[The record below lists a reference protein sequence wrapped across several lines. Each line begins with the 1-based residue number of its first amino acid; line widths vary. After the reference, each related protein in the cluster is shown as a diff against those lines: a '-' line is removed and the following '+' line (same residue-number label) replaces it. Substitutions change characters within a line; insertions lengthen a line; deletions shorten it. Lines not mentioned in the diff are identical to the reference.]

1 VTVASGPSPAG
12 STPALLDRPSA
23 GGDGNGAGQGRG
35 WERSGG
41 VAARRA
47 VVRWAWRLFRREWR
61 QQLLVLVL
69 LTLAVAVASGGTAAL
84 YSTAPID
91 DGALGHAQQRI
102 DLGGRA
108 PTESGAGAA
117 TPSVAET
124 LASAEATFGTVEA
137 IGVSTV
143 AVPGSVTRVE
153 LRAQDPDGPY
163 GAPMLAILAGRYP
176 RAADELAVTEDVADL
191 LDVTIGDTVELGD
204 ARWTVV
210 GHVENPADL
219 GDRFALVTP
228 SRIDQAE
235 RISLLV
241 DADQEQ
247 IDAFISGIP
256 GGVAVGD
263 RGEDTATTAAVV
275 TLGMST
281 VVLLLVCLIAAAG
294 FVVVAQRRLRQLGM
308 LAAIG
313 ATEKHVR
320 LVMVANGV
328 AVGVVAA
335 VVGTALG
342 LGSWIVLAGHV
353 EEAIG
358 HRVDP
363 GDLPWWLVAAGMVL
377 AVLTATAAAWWPART
392 VARIP
397 VVQAL
402 SARPPRPHPAH
413 RSLLLAVVL
422 VVGGFAGLATGID
435 TSDGSARPLLV
446 VGGVLATV
454 LGMLLLSPA
463 AVSLLPVIARRLPLS
478 PRLALRDLG
487 RNQAR
492 SGAAVAAISLGL
504 GIAVTVVVIASA
516 ADASSRQDAGPG
528 NLADDQLV
536 LSIGNPRHVVPERT
550 PAEVELMD
558 SRVDELAGALGDA
571 SVVPLDSA
579 IDPSASLAPV
589 PAGSEDTGGRPSAA
603 LARQTGPRFYEGSPV
618 DVATPELLAWAGID
632 PDDIDPGVEAV
643 TSLTDELVWIP
654 ELADQKGEA
663 PEPEPAVLQHVDLP
677 DHRSLPRVL
686 VTPEALER
694 RGLEAARSGWLVQT
708 DRPLTSDQI
717 DQAREAATSAGLFLE
732 VREAPQSTAAV
743 RSIATAIGVLVALG
757 ILAMTVGL
765 VRSEA
770 AADMRT
776 LTATGAGGAVRR
788 AITASTAAALGFL
801 GALLGIAGA
810 YAALIAG
817 YLDEPWSLGH
827 VPFVHLAAIAAGLPL
842 VAAAAGWLLAGRE
855 PPALAR
861 PPIE

>member
-1 VTVASGPSPAG
+1 
-12 STPALLDRPSA
+12 
-23 GGDGNGAGQGRG
+23 
-35 WERSGG
+35 
-41 VAARRA
+41 
-47 VVRWAWRLFRREWR
+47 
-61 QQLLVLVL
+61 
-69 LTLAVAVASGGTAAL
+69 
-84 YSTAPID
+84 
-91 DGALGHAQQRI
+91 
-102 DLGGRA
+102 
-108 PTESGAGAA
+108 
-117 TPSVAET
+117 
-124 LASAEATFGTVEA
+124 
-137 IGVSTV
+137 
-143 AVPGSVTRVE
+143 
-153 LRAQDPDGPY
+153 
-163 GAPMLAILAGRYP
+163 
-176 RAADELAVTEDVADL
+176 
-191 LDVTIGDTVELGD
+191 
-204 ARWTVV
+204 
-210 GHVENPADL
+210 
-219 GDRFALVTP
+219 
-228 SRIDQAE
+228 
-235 RISLLV
+235 
-241 DADQEQ
+241 
-247 IDAFISGIP
+247 
-256 GGVAVGD
+256 
-263 RGEDTATTAAVV
+263 
-275 TLGMST
+275 
-281 VVLLLVCLIAAAG
+281 
-294 FVVVAQRRLRQLGM
+294 
-308 LAAIG
+308 
-313 ATEKHVR
+313 
-320 LVMVANGV
+320 
-328 AVGVVAA
+328 
-335 VVGTALG
+335 
-342 LGSWIVLAGHV
+342 
-353 EEAIG
+353 
-358 HRVDP
+358 
-363 GDLPWWLVAAGMVL
+363 
-377 AVLTATAAAWWPART
+377 VLTATAAAWWPART

-422 VVGGFAGLATGID
+422 VVAGFAGLATGID
-435 TSDGSARPLLV
+435 TSDGSARPVLV

-463 AVSLLPVIARRLPLS
+463 TVSLLPVVARRLPLS

>member
-1 VTVASGPSPAG
+1 M
-12 STPALLDRPSA
+12 
-23 GGDGNGAGQGRG
+23 
-35 WERSGG
+35 
-41 VAARRA
+41 
-47 VVRWAWRLFRREWR
+47 
-61 QQLLVLVL
+61 
-69 LTLAVAVASGGTAAL
+69 LAV
-84 YSTAPID
+84 
-91 DGALGHAQQRI
+91 
-102 DLGGRA
+102 
-108 PTESGAGAA
+108 
-117 TPSVAET
+117 
-124 LASAEATFGTVEA
+124 
-137 IGVSTV
+137 
-143 AVPGSVTRVE
+143 
-153 LRAQDPDGPY
+153 
-163 GAPMLAILAGRYP
+163 LAGRYP
-176 RAADELAVTEDVADL
+176 RAADELAVTEEVADL
-191 LDVTIGDTVELGD
+191 VDVTIGDTVELGD

-210 GHVENPADL
+210 GQVENPADL

-228 SRIDQAE
+228 SRIGHAE

-247 IDAFISGIP
+247 IDAFIRGIA

-313 ATEKHVR
+313 ASEKHVR

-328 AVGVVAA
+328 AVGLVAA

-342 LGSWIVLAGHV
+342 LGSWIVVAGHV

-377 AVLTATAAAWWPART
+377 AVLTAAAAAWWPARS

-402 SARPPRPHPAH
+402 SARPPRPRPAH
-413 RSLLLAVVL
+413 RSLVLAVVL
-422 VVGGFAGLATGID
+422 VVAGFAGLATGID
-435 TSDGSARPLLV
+435 TSDGSAQPLLV

-463 AVSLLPVIARRLPLS
+463 AVTVLPVVARRLPLA

-504 GIAVTVVVIASA
+504 GIAVSVVVIASA
-516 ADASSRQDAGPG
+516 ADATARQDAGPG

-536 LSIGNPRHVVPERT
+536 LSIGNPRYVVPERT

-571 SVVPLDSA
+571 MVVPLDAA

-589 PAGSEDTGGRPSAA
+589 PAESEDTGGRPSAA
-603 LARQTGPRFYEGSPV
+603 LARQTGPRFYEGRPV

-643 TSLTDELVWIP
+643 TRLTDELVWIP
-654 ELADQKGEA
+654 EDPKGEA

-677 DHRSLPRVL
+677 GYLSLPSVL
-686 VTPEALER
+686 VTPEALET
-694 RGLEAARSGWLVQT
+694 RGLEAARAGWLVQT

-717 DQAREAATSAGLFLE
+717 DQAREVATSAGLFLE
-732 VREAPQSTAAV
+732 VREAPQSSAAV

-776 LTATGAGGAVRR
+776 LTAAGAAGAVRR
-788 AITASTAAALGFL
+788 AITAATAAALGFL

-810 YAALIAG
+810 YAALAAC
-817 YLDEPWSLGH
+817 YLDEPWPLGH
-827 VPFVHLAAIAAGLPL
+827 VPFVHLAAIAVGLPL
-842 VAAAAGWLLAGRE
+842 VAAVAGWLLAGRE

-861 PPIE
+861 RPIE

>member
-1 VTVASGPSPAG
+1 MTVASGSSPPG
-12 STPALLDRPSA
+12 STPALLDQPSA
-23 GGDGNGAGQGRG
+23 GGNGSGPGQGRG
-35 WERSGG
+35 WERRGG

-69 LTLAVAVASGGTAAL
+69 LTLAVAVASGGTGAL
-84 YSTAPID
+84 YSSAPIE
-91 DGALGHAQQRI
+91 DGALGRAQQRI
-102 DLGGRA
+102 DLGGTA
-108 PTESGAGAA
+108 PTEPGSGAG
-117 TPSVAET
+117 TPSAAET
-124 LASAEATFGTVEA
+124 ISSAEATFGTVEV
-137 IGVSTV
+137 IGLSTV
-143 AVPGSVTRVE
+143 AVPGSVARVE

-163 GAPMLAILAGRYP
+163 GAPMLAVLAGRYP

-210 GHVENPADL
+210 GRVENPADL

-228 SRIDQAE
+228 SRIEQSE

-241 DADQEQ
+241 DADEEQ
-247 IDAFISGIP
+247 IDAFLRGIP
-256 GGVAVGD
+256 GGVAVGN
-263 RGEDTATTAAVV
+263 RGEDTAATAAAV

-335 VVGTALG
+335 LVGTALG

-353 EEAIG
+353 EEAMG
-358 HRVDP
+358 HRIDP

-377 AVLTATAAAWWPART
+377 AVLTATAAAWWPARS

-413 RSLLLAVVL
+413 RSLVVAAVL
-422 VVGGFAGLATGID
+422 VVAGFAGLATGID
-435 TSDGSARPLLV
+435 TSDGSAQPLLV

-454 LGMLLLSPA
+454 VGMLLLSPA
-463 AVSLLPVIARRLPLS
+463 AVRLLPVVARRLPLA

-504 GIAVTVVVIASA
+504 GIAVSVVVIASA
-516 ADASSRQDAGPG
+516 ADATSREDAGPG

-536 LSIGNPRHVVPERT
+536 LSIGNPRAIVPERT

-558 SRVDELAGALGDA
+558 NRVDELAGALGDA
-571 SVVPLDSA
+571 TVVPLDSA
-579 IDPSASLAPV
+579 IDPRASLAPV
-589 PAGSEDTGGRPSAA
+589 PAESEDTGGRPSAA
-603 LARQTGPRFYEGSPV
+603 LARQTGPRFYEGHPV
-618 DVATPELLAWAGID
+618 DVATPELLAWAGVD
-632 PDDIDPGVEAV
+632 PEDIDPGVEAV
-643 TSLTDELVWIP
+643 TSLTGELVWMP
-654 ELADQKGEA
+654 DFADQKGEA
-663 PEPEPAVLQHVDLP
+663 PEPAVLQHVDLP
-677 DHRSLPRVL
+677 DYRSLPTVL
-686 VTPEALER
+686 VTPEALGP
-694 RGLEAARSGWLVQT
+694 RGLEATRSGWLIQT
-708 DRPLTSDQI
+708 DRALTSDQI

-732 VREAPQSTAAV
+732 VREGPQSTAVV

-788 AITASTAAALGFL
+788 AITAATAAALGFL

-810 YAALIAG
+810 YAALVAC
-817 YLDEPWSLGH
+817 YLDEPWPLGH

-855 PPALAR
+855 PAALAR
-861 PPIE
+861 RPIE

>member
-1 VTVASGPSPAG
+1 VTVASGSSPAG
-12 STPALLDRPSA
+12 STPALLDRPPAVGS
-23 GGDGNGAGQGRG
+23 GNGAGLGRG
-35 WERSGG
+35 LERSGG

-47 VVRWAWRLFRREWR
+47 VVRWAWRLFRRDWR

-69 LTLAVAVASGGTAAL
+69 LTLAVAVAGGGTAAL

-91 DGALGHAQQRI
+91 DGVLGHARQRI
-102 DLGGRA
+102 DLGGA
-108 PTESGAGAA
+108 DPTGSGAGAG

-124 LASAEATFGTVEA
+124 IASAEAAFGTVEA
-137 IGVSTV
+137 IGQSTV
-143 AVPGSVTRVE
+143 PVPGSVERVE

-163 GAPMLAILAGRYP
+163 GASMLATLAGRYP
-176 RAADELAVTEDVADL
+176 RTADELAVTEHVAEL
-191 LDVTIGDTVELGD
+191 LDVTIGDTVELGGH
-204 ARWTVV
+204 RWTVV
-210 GHVENPADL
+210 GRVENPADL

-228 SRIDQAE
+228 SRIEQAE

-241 DADQEQ
+241 DADPEQ
-247 IDAFISGIP
+247 IDAFIRGIP
-256 GGVAVGD
+256 GGVGVGD
-263 RGEDTATTAAVV
+263 RGEDTAATAAVL

-281 VVLLLVCLIAAAG
+281 VVLLLVSLIAAAG

-308 LAAIG
+308 LAAMG
-313 ATEKHVR
+313 AAEKHVR
-320 LVMVANGV
+320 LVMVANGA

-342 LGSWIVLAGHV
+342 LGSWILLAGHV

-377 AVLTATAAAWWPART
+377 AVITATAAAWWPART

-413 RSLLLAVVL
+413 RSLLLGVVL
-422 VVGGFAGLATGID
+422 VVAGFAGLATGVD
-435 TSDGSARPLLV
+435 TSDGSAQPLLV

-463 AVSLLPVIARRLPLS
+463 AVSLLPVVARRLPLA

-504 GIAVTVVVIASA
+504 GIAVSVVVIASA
-516 ADASSRQDAGPG
+516 AEASSRRDAGPG
-528 NLADDQLV
+528 NLADDQLM
-536 LSIGNPRHVVPERT
+536 LSIGVQRDIVPERT
-550 PAEVELMD
+550 PAEVEIMD
-558 SRVDELAGALGDA
+558 SRVDQLAAALGDA
-571 SVVPLDSA
+571 TVVPLDSA
-579 IDPSASLAPV
+579 IDPSASLGPL
-589 PAGSEDTGGRPSAA
+589 PGESEGTGGRPSGA
-603 LARQTGPRFYEGSPV
+603 LARQTGPRSYKGAPV

-632 PDDIDPGVEAV
+632 PEDIDPGTEAV
-643 TSLTDELVWIP
+643 TSLAGGLVWIP
-654 ELADQKGEA
+654 EFGDQKGEA
-663 PEPEPAVLQHVDLP
+663 PEPEPAVVQHVDLP
-677 DHRSLPRVL
+677 DYRSLPSIL
-686 VTPEALER
+686 ATPEALEP

-717 DQAREAATSAGLFLE
+717 DQAREAATNAGLFLE
-732 VREAPQSTAAV
+732 VREGPQSTTAV

-770 AADMRT
+770 ASDMRT

-810 YAALIAG
+810 YAALAAC
-817 YLDEPWSLGH
+817 YLDEPWPLGH
-827 VPFVHLAAIAAGLPL
+827 VPFVHLAAIAVGLPL

-861 PPIE
+861 RPIE